1 MTSKKR
7 RFKVGDKVRIKKG
20 LNSGYVGC
28 PRRYIS
34 SEMVSLGGQVRTIS
48 SVLEISLY
56 DYKLSGDNYIWW
68 DDWLEPVDEREVLED
83 LITERMQAV
92 AKAQALVKEAKD
104 MLKALD
110 DPKVGDVYVDKT
122 GQWTLTVL
130 CVDGVHIGYKG
141 VSNPT
146 GGELRSWV
154 YADTFVRNYTRQT
167 KH

>member
-7 RFKVGDKVRIKKG
+7 RFKVGDKVRIKKD
-20 LNSGYVGC
+20 LNPGYGGC
-28 PRRYIS
+28 PPRYIS

-56 DYKLSGDNYIWW
+56 DYKLSGGGYIWW
-68 DDWLEPVDEREVLED
+68 DDWLEPVDEREALED

-104 MLKALD
+104 MLKDLD
-110 DPKVGDVYVDKT
+110 KPKVGDTYVDKS

-130 CVDGVHIGYKG
+130 CVDGVQIGYKV
-141 VSNPT
+141 VSNST
-146 GGELRSWV
+146 GGESRSWL